1 MEQVSQSH
9 SNDSDLFEQRGVA
22 MKKITWEDIK
32 EVANNVKLPHHPPKI
47 QQHNVPVRVVEPKVF
62 TPATPP
68 KPINKQPLAQDPTT
82 MNSDSYF
89 VIGARH
95 DVCQDYA
102 TNHNNG
108 LKSYVVLADG
118 CSGSAESD
126 IGARVLVKTHELYIP
141 RVGVMDFN
149 EYARRATGIY
159 SQIIEE
165 ATENAKALD
174 LDPMALDATIMS
186 IVSNKN
192 GEFMASCYGDGVVA
206 LGRRDGIIETYSVS
220 YKQGYPNYLSY
231 QFSKDRKQLFDEKTE
246 NYKEIVLEMIDVDG
260 EPLKQKYRS
269 SAVFDIYLGS
279 KSKYLWV
286 AVLSDGVNTFKEK
299 VSDGTSITE
308 EDVPQHKVIRELLN
322 FKNYQGKFVMRR
334 MKRFLES
341 CAERKWTHHDDL
353 SVGVVYLGN
362 D

>member
-1 MEQVSQSH
+1 
-9 SNDSDLFEQRGVA
+9 
-22 MKKITWEDIK
+22 MKKITWKDVQEA
-32 EVANNVKLPHHPPKI
+32 ANTISNSRLPHRHPPKI
-47 QQHNVPVRVVEPKVF
+47 QHNIPVRVVEPKVV
-62 TPATPP
+62 TPVTPP
-68 KPINKQPLAQDPTT
+68 KPIVRQTPVQEPTT
-82 MNSDSYF
+82 MNSDSFF
-89 VIGARH
+89 VIGEGH
-95 DVCQDYA
+95 DVCQDYV
-102 TNHNNG
+102 TNQSNG

-165 ATENAKALD
+165 ATENAKALE
-174 LDPMALDATIMS
+174 LDPAALDATIMS

-220 YKQGYPNYLSY
+220 FKQGYPNYLSY
-231 QFSKDRKQLFDEKTE
+231 QLSKDRKQLFDEKTE
-246 NYKEIVLEMIDVDG
+246 NHKEIILEMIDMDG

-286 AVLSDGVNTFKEK
+286 AVLSDGVNTFREK
-299 VSDGTSITE
+299 VSGDL
-308 EDVPQHKVIRELLN
+308 VPQHKVIRELLN

-341 CAERKWTHHDDL
+341 CAERNWTHHDDL